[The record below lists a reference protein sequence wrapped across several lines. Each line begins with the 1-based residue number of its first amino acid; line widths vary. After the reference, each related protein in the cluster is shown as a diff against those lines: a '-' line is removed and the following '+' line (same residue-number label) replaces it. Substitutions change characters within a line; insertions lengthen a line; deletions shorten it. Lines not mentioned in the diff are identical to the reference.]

1 MESAEQKEKTKVVMV
16 YQTNPFH
23 DSGGGGIR
31 YLQNLV
37 SGMSKYNTDIL
48 FVGAGKEVESKGR
61 VEFIPVCRAGQSFPV
76 FFLGLF
82 LYCIKNT
89 FPPNTVVH
97 VHRLYFALPFIWFAR
112 KTKVVCSLHGWT
124 FWGFQKRFGAL
135 AHGIFQPIVRAI
147 EAYVLPRLD
156 YFVPV
161 SQDTL
166 AFMNRFHS
174 RTLEQM
180 ADRVDII
187 PSMIDLSRF
196 KPEESD
202 YLQARYGEGREYV
215 TFIGRLAP
223 EKNVGLLLD
232 AWRHIMSDEG
242 SRQNTVLVLV
252 GHGELEEDMKAQAEE
267 MGLMDSVIFHGLEAG
282 ENISKVLNASKGM
295 ILSSV
300 FEASPTV
307 VKETLACGVP
317 VVTTNVGDVA
327 ELIVDRKN
335 GKIVGAGVDAL
346 ADGIRWLLEIQ
357 TEKAKVLSVS
367 KAELE
372 RHSVALV
379 CEAYNRLYNQLS
391 TGQRADA
398 QRPTGK

>member
-1 MESAEQKEKTKVVMV
+1 
-16 YQTNPFH
+16 
-23 DSGGGGIR
+23 
-31 YLQNLV
+31 
-37 SGMSKYNTDIL
+37 
-48 FVGAGKEVESKGR
+48 
-61 VEFIPVCRAGQSFPV
+61 
-76 FFLGLF
+76 
-82 LYCIKNT
+82 
-89 FPPNTVVH
+89 
-97 VHRLYFALPFIWFAR
+97 
-112 KTKVVCSLHGWT
+112 
-124 FWGFQKRFGAL
+124 
-135 AHGIFQPIVRAI
+135 
-147 EAYVLPRLD
+147 
-156 YFVPV
+156 
-161 SQDTL
+161 
-166 AFMNRFHS
+166 
-174 RTLEQM
+174 
-180 ADRVDII
+180 
-187 PSMIDLSRF
+187 
-196 KPEESD
+196 
-202 YLQARYGEGREYV
+202 
-215 TFIGRLAP
+215 
-223 EKNVGLLLD
+223 
-232 AWRHIMSDEG
+232 
-242 SRQNTVLVLV
+242 
-252 GHGELEEDMKAQAEE
+252 LEEDMKAQAEE